1 MATGVF
7 GKLAVDYEQRV
18 DYDRLRKER
27 LQRAK
32 DQINKDGLGAI
43 VTWDDPNIRYITS
56 YYVTTPLRPLE
67 AQFVFCPRNGEPH
80 LIGGGTPT
88 EVERRMPWMRGRI
101 HPPVGLA
108 KPAAETPD
116 DPVLNRIV
124 DQIAKLLVE
133 HGIEKEP
140 LGLDGTVLSYLFS
153 EAFKKKGIKVV
164 HGKPTMDRARM
175 IKTADEIELMR
186 ITCANSERAFAAIV
200 DAIRPGIRE
209 CDLVAIGLKALY
221 EEGDDHTED
230 LVCCSG
236 YNTNPY
242 GWSFTDKPIRPGD
255 LIYMDV
261 DGASYQGYKSCVYR
275 TFCCG
280 KATQEQKDLYEE
292 CRAMLY
298 DGMSVIKDGA
308 TDYDVLAKWPQSPQ
322 YWGYETW
329 NDIGPYAIGHGLG
342 LSLHDRPF
350 FNQQNKHA
358 GMPPQTFKA
367 GMVLAIETYTGKK
380 GGKDGVRLEEN
391 ILVTKDG
398 YERLS
403 LWPIEELMECWLP
416 YK

>member
-1 MATGVF
+1 MAF
-7 GKLAVDYEQRV
+7 GKYAVDYEQRV
-18 DYDRLRKER
+18 DYPRLRKER

-32 DQINKDGLGAI
+32 NQINKDGLGAV
-43 VTWDDPNIRYITS
+43 VTWDDANIRYLTS

-80 LIGGGTPT
+80 LIGGGTPV
-88 EVERRMPWMRGRI
+88 EVERRMPWMKDRI
-101 HPPVGLA
+101 HGPVGLP
-108 KPAAETPD
+108 KPAAANSD
-116 DPVLNRIV
+116 DPVLNRVV
-124 DQIAKLLVE
+124 DQIADLMAQYGV
-133 HGIEKEP
+133 EKEP
-140 LGLDGTVLSYLFS
+140 LGLDGTTLSFLYG
-153 EAFKKKGIKVV
+153 EAFKKKGIQVV
-164 HGKPTMDRARM
+164 HAKPTLDLARM

-186 ITCANSERAFAAIV
+186 ITCANSEKAFAAIV
-200 DAIRPGIRE
+200 DAIRPGVRE

-242 GWSFTDKPIRPGD
+242 GWSFTDKPVRPGD

-280 KATQEQKDLYEE
+280 KATEEQKDLYEE

-298 DGMSVIKDGA
+298 AGMSVIKDGA
-308 TDYDVLAKWPQSPQ
+308 TDYELLEKWPKSPQ
-322 YWGYETW
+322 FWGYDSW
-329 NDIGPYAIGHGLG
+329 ADVGPYAIGHGLG
-342 LSLHDRPF
+342 LSLHDKPF
-350 FNQQNKHA
+350 FNQQQKHA
-358 GMPPQTFKA
+358 GMPEQKFQA
-367 GMVLAIETYTGKK
+367 GMCLAVETYAGKR

-391 ILVTKDG
+391 VLVTKEG

-403 LWPIEELMECWLP
+403 LWPIEKLMECWLP